1 MKPANPYIA
10 LNRLNFSRLSF
21 NRFNRRD
28 ALRLMAFG
36 AGAAGALTFPEPLGL
51 SASAA
56 TASKVTFPKSS
67 VIRTILKDVT
77 PESLG
82 GGATLFHEHITIN
95 DPAPPWI
102 PRRGSNPNQPP
113 AAYGSKI
120 DLMVEEIKGL
130 AKDGVSCIVDGST
143 VDLGKNMDHLREIAT
158 RTGFPIVAAGG
169 YYLHATYPAEVGEKN
184 EDELAAK
191 LMADAAAQRWGA
203 MGEIGVTQ
211 HPLLPDEQKVL
222 RAVCKA
228 SQQTGLHF
236 FTHNPHT
243 GCGQCGIDQLDIVES
258 MGVNP
263 AHVCIGHLADITDD
277 PKAETHKAI
286 AKRGAFLGFDT
297 VGRRLT
303 QGDSKKLEMVMA
315 VLEAGYEDHV
325 LLGSDFATEDELK
338 ANHGA
343 GFDSAMM
350 VFGPKMRAAGV
361 KEATMHKILV
371 DNPRRFLAFVPKSKA

>member
-1 MKPANPYIA
+1 MSTKYNHPMG
-10 LNRLNFSRLSF
+10 FD
-21 NRFNRRD
+21 RRT

-36 AGAAGALTFPEPLGL
+36 AGAGVMAGLPEKFGF
-51 SASAA
+51 SAQAA
-56 TASKVTFPKSS
+56 NKVSFPKGSI
-67 VIRTILKDVT
+67 IRTILKDMT

-82 GGATLFHEHITIN
+82 GGATLFHEHLSIGDATLPWR
-95 DPAPPWI
+95 PAPKNP
-102 PRRGSNPNQPP
+102 PRP
-113 AAYGSKI
+113 AYGSKI
-120 DLMVEEIKGL
+120 DLMVDELKAM

-143 VDLGKNMDHLREIAT
+143 VDLGKNNEHLKEIAT
-158 RTGFPIVAAGG
+158 RSGFPIVSAGG
-169 YYLHATYPAEVGEKN
+169 YYLHGTYPPEVNELSEDQLAE
-184 EDELAAK
+184 K
-191 LMADAAAQRWGA
+191 LMRDAAEQRWGA
-203 MGEIGVTQ
+203 MGEIGVSQ
-211 HPLLPDEQKVL
+211 HPMFPDEQKVL

-228 SQQTGLHF
+228 SLQGGLHF

-243 GCGQCGIDQLDIVES
+243 GCGPCGLEQMDVIES
-258 MGVNP
+258 MKVNP

-303 QGDSKKLEMVMA
+303 QPDSKKLELVLA

-325 LLGSDFATEDELK
+325 LLASDFATEDELK
-338 ANHGA
+338 AFHGA
-343 GFDSAMM
+343 GLDTAMI

-371 DNPRRFLAFVPKSKA
+371 DNPRRFLAFVPKSA